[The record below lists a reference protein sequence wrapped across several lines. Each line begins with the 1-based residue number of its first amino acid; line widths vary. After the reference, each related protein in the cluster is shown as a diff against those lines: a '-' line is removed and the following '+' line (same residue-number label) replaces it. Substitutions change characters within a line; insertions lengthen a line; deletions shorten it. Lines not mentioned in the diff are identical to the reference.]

1 MSAKRSII
9 LSVDLGTTH
18 SGAAYAFRGDRN
30 PFSNIQVIRN
40 WVHGDRGEKVPTKI
54 RYINASTEPA
64 RPRGTKRL
72 ASGEHVHDQHVQDT
86 YRAAWGYEAGD
97 GPDMVQYVK
106 YLFGPP
112 AEIPEGILWDDITTL
127 LEKFGKTPRDAVVDY
142 LIKLREHIYKV
153 VLDEFGPEFMAT
165 TEIEWIL
172 TVPAI
177 WSDDARYAT
186 LMAAESAGIGKTVD
200 RSNDTI
206 TMITEP
212 EAAAHFAYNL
222 MEMRN
227 INVGDIAIVCDVG
240 GGTIDLITFEIT
252 SLEPLRL
259 KECVG
264 GTGGLC
270 GSALLNAGF
279 QEHVERCM
287 GGKENFKDFTKR
299 VPYAWPICMKEFENS
314 TKKYF
319 HPDNGAVSILF
330 PGIDIAGMEPNYI
343 LLTPEDLQRIFE
355 RVINPTVD
363 LVQDQ
368 YDAIRQMGKY
378 PRGII
383 LVGGFGQNDYLKEVL
398 ENKFESADPEHPCEV
413 TRPLGGWSAVSQG
426 AVIHALT
433 NDTLVQSRIARHHY
447 GVLVRQP
454 YNKKIH
460 TEKYVVTD
468 EFDGKNWV
476 DNQIEWHI
484 HTGQTITAGSPIK
497 INQYLVSESKNLLVS
512 ESATIIVSDE
522 VEAPK
527 EFNSTDLTRILCT
540 IESSLENVER
550 EDWKTYRRKGEK
562 KHSAL
567 HHTIEMSLDSELS
580 FQFCIGDRVLG
591 KTTVAYE

>member
-18 SGAAYAFRGDRN
+18 SGAAYAFRGDLN

-64 RPRGTKRL
+64 RPRGIKRL

-86 YRAAWGYEAGD
+86 YRVAWGYEAGD

-127 LEKFGKTPRDAVVDY
+127 LEKFGKTPRGAVVDY

-153 VLDEFGPEFMAT
+153 VLDEFGREFMTT

-177 WSDDARYAT
+177 WSDDA
-186 LMAAESAGIGKTVD
+186 
-200 RSNDTI
+200 
-206 TMITEP
+206 
-212 EAAAHFAYNL
+212 
-222 MEMRN
+222 
-227 INVGDIAIVCDVG
+227 
-240 GGTIDLITFEIT
+240 
-252 SLEPLRL
+252 
-259 KECVG
+259 
-264 GTGGLC
+264 
-270 GSALLNAGF
+270 SALLNAGF

-299 VPYAWPICMKEFENS
+299 VSYAWPICMKEFENDI
-314 TKKYF
+314 KKYF
-319 HPDNGAVSILF
+319 HPDNGAVSVLF

-447 GVLVRQP
+447 GVLVRQR
-454 YNKKIH
+454 YNKNIH
-460 TEKYVVTD
+460 TKDYVVTD
-468 EFDGKNWV
+468 EFDGKKWV

-522 VEAPK
+522 VRSTK
-527 EFNSTDLTRILCT
+527 EFKSTDLTRILCT

-567 HHTIEMSLDSELS
+567 HHTIEMSLNSELS